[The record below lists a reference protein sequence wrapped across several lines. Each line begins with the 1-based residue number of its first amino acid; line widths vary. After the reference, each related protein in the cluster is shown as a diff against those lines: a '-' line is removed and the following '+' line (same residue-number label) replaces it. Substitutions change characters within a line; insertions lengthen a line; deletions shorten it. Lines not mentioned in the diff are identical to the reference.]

1 MFACPGKGRLETRYS
16 EGKGK
21 GGAMGRTVEVCSKGK
36 KLNNCW
42 PALGRKFDHVRRS
55 IPVAMVVVVVVV
67 AAAAAAAVP
76 LSQPVSIEGSS
87 GSLCLDSDL

>member
-1 MFACPGKGRLETRYS
+1 
-16 EGKGK
+16 
-21 GGAMGRTVEVCSKGK
+21 MGRTVEVCSKGK

-67 AAAAAAAVP
+67 VAAAAAAAAAAVP